1 MIYTLFFAI
10 LTSLL
15 LGYLAG
21 AFVMA
26 YRLIKD
32 FVAFE
37 LTGEMSSR
45 LRVLN
50 SAVDKL
56 VEQAREAE

>member
-1 MIYTLFFAI
+1 MILFIAI
-10 LTSLL
+10 LTSVIV
-15 LGYLAG
+15 GYTLG
-21 AFVMA
+21 AFVLA

-32 FVAFE
+32 LVTLE

-45 LRVLN
+45 LRVLDN
-50 SAVDKL
+50 AVDKL